1 MLIYLIINVLFT
13 ALEAENYLTESLRMS
28 LFSPRELVVF
38 LSNKSWKALTTSTDK
53 ELYILIS
60 RYPQFCVY
68 HLFICFQFIIFVQT
82 HFVNSDANRHFR
94 TAFVT

>member
-1 MLIYLIINVLFT
+1 MPSNRIVRNCKMLIYLIINVLFT

-60 RYPQFCVY
+60 RYPV
-68 HLFICFQFIIFVQT
+68 
-82 HFVNSDANRHFR
+82 
-94 TAFVT
+94 

>member
-1 MLIYLIINVLFT
+1 MPSNRIVRNCKMLIYLIINVLFT

-60 RYPQFCVY
+60 RYPHPNPV
-68 HLFICFQFIIFVQT
+68 
-82 HFVNSDANRHFR
+82 
-94 TAFVT
+94 